1 MSKITYTDKQF
12 LDENSYIPA
21 INKVQDTDMNEIK
34 QVVNA
39 NDDTLA
45 GLLQPLEKITLNMSA
60 TQEFGSGLNWY
71 YINQLDTIKRQ
82 TGTAFTIGTVT
93 PSGSGTSMS
102 GVKIPAGISKV
113 NVSAMLYMQNN
124 NNNSPMYLLGCIYKV
139 SSDGTT
145 ATSITANLIAD
156 IPAGDYASFA
166 MVPQEI
172 DVEDGDVIGFR
183 IYKETAAGLVNVLSN
198 IDRTFLIVEE
208 VR

>member
-1 MSKITYTDKQF
+1 
-12 LDENSYIPA
+12 
-21 INKVQDTDMNEIK
+21 MNEIK

-71 YINQLDTIKRQ
+71 YVNQLDTIKRQ

-93 PSGSGTSMS
+93 PSGSGTPMS
-102 GVKIPAGISKV
+102 GVKIPTGISKV
-113 NVSAMLYMQNN
+113 NVSGMIYMQNN
-124 NNNSPMYLLGCIYKV
+124 NISSAMYLIGCIYKV

-145 ATSITANLIAD
+145 ATSITANLVAD

-172 DVEDGDVIGFR
+172 DVEEGDVIGFR

>member
-1 MSKITYTDKQF
+1 MAKITYEDKQN
-12 LDENSYIPA
+12 LTTDPELLR
-21 INKVQDTDMNEIK
+21 INKVIDDDMNEIK

-39 NDDTLA
+39 NDDTLNA
-45 GLLQPLEKITLNMSA
+45 VLQPLNKIVLEMSA

-71 YINQLDTIKRQ
+71 YINKLDTIKRQ

-102 GVKIPAGISKV
+102 GVKIPTGISKV
-113 NVSAMLYMQNN
+113 NVSGMLYMQNN
-124 NNNSPMYLLGCIYKV
+124 NNNSAMYLLGCIYKV

-145 ATSITANLIAD
+145 ATSITASLVAD

-172 DVEDGDVIGFR
+172 DVEEGDVIGFR
-183 IYKETAAGLVNVLSN
+183 IYKETAAGLANVLSN
-198 IDRTFLIVEE
+198 VDRTFLTVEE

>member
-71 YINQLDTIKRQ
+71 YVNQLDTIKRQ

-93 PSGSGTSMS
+93 PSGSGTTMS
-102 GVKIPAGISKV
+102 GVKIPTGISKV
-113 NVSAMLYMQNN
+113 NVSGMIYMQNN
-124 NNNSPMYLLGCIYKV
+124 NNSSAMYLLGCIYKV

-145 ATSITANLIAD
+145 ATSITASLVAD

-172 DVEDGDVIGFR
+172 DVEEGDVIGFR
-183 IYKETAAGLVNVLSN
+183 IYKETTAGLANVLSN
-198 IDRTFLIVEE
+198 VDRTFLTVEE

>member
-1 MSKITYTDKQF
+1 MAKITYEDKQN
-12 LDENSYIPA
+12 LSTNESILR
-21 INKVQDTDMNEIK
+21 INKVIDDDMNEIK

-39 NDDTLA
+39 NDDTLNA
-45 GLLQPLEKITLNMSA
+45 ALQPLEKITLNMSA

-71 YINQLDTIKRQ
+71 YVDQLDTIKRQ
-82 TGTAFTIGTVT
+82 TGTAFTIETVT
-93 PSGSGTSMS
+93 PSGSGTPMS
-102 GVKIPAGISKV
+102 GVKIPAGISKA
-113 NVSAMLYMQNN
+113 NVSGMLYMQNN
-124 NNNSPMYLLGCIYKV
+124 NNSSAMYLLGCIYKV

-145 ATSITANLIAD
+145 ATSITASLVAD

-172 DVEDGDVIGFR
+172 DVEEGDVIGFR
-183 IYKETAAGLVNVLSN
+183 IYKEVSAGLANVLSN